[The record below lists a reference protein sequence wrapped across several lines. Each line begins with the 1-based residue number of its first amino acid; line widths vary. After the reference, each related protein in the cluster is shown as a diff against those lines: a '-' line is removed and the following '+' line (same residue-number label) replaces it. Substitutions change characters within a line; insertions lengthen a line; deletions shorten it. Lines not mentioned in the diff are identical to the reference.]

1 MVIRTCYAREGYQ
14 CILKCFRAKSY
25 DACTS
30 VCSLISE
37 GPTGLVWWGKHTRMS
52 HLKFSHGHGKE
63 NSLNSLSQ

>member
-25 DACTS
+25 DACTP

-37 GPTGLVWWGKHTRMS
+37 EFLYDEANTLECLV
-52 HLKFSHGHGKE
+52 
-63 NSLNSLSQ
+63 